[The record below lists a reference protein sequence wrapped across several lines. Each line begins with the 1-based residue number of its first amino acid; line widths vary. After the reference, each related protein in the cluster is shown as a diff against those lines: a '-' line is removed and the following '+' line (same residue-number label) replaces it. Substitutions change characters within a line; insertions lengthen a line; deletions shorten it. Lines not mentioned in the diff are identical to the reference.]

1 MRSDMALENLRKTLS
16 ELTEDDFELN
26 VIDVLEHP
34 QLAEDEF
41 VLATPTL
48 IKTCPLPV
56 RRTIGDLSDK
66 QSLLRGLDL

>member
-1 MRSDMALENLRKTLS
+1 MRSDMALKNLRKTLS

-48 IKTCPLPV
+48 IKTWPLPI